1 MRRIIIILFLFFMF
15 FVSICCESKQE
26 ARHARFETEQQK
38 RAEYLHKL
46 RKEENQQ
53 RFIHT
58 RTSKV
63 GRYEIFQDQQFA
75 KNTFL
80 FDTMDGRIWILTQDQ
95 ETKKLWWAELHVENR
110 DTINTE
116 ELLKMIK

>member
-1 MRRIIIILFLFFMF
+1 MRKIIIILFLFFMF

-80 FDTMDGRIWILTQDQ
+80 FDTMDGRIWILTQEQ
-95 ETKKLWWAELHVENR
+95 ETKELRWEEIDVKNR
-110 DTINTE
+110 DTINV
-116 ELLKMIK
+116 K